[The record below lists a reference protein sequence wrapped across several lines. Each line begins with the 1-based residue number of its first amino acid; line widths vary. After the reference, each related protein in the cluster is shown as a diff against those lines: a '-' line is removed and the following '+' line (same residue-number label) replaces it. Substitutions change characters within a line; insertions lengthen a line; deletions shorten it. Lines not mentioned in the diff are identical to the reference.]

1 METMT
6 KSVPKNGPDET
17 FHRTNGI
24 ISFDGRALA
33 SMPALEATD
42 LPAMVFEWRTLWQRP
57 LSVVFLMHKAGAG
70 EAWEYYIFS
79 RSLNWR
85 R

>member
-1 METMT
+1 
-6 KSVPKNGPDET
+6 
-17 FHRTNGI
+17 
-24 ISFDGRALA
+24 
-33 SMPALEATD
+33 MPALEATD

-57 LSVVFLMHKAGAG
+57 LSVVFLMYEAGAG
-70 EAWEYYIFS
+70 EAWEYYMFS